1 MVDYIN
7 YERNKVSDL
16 KHIKVLKDNKFFN
29 IFSNKVWRH
38 FLFFFKFIR
47 LSLIFLTTINFFSA
61 ILEGLKAASIVLLIT
76 FAFANETRLADL
88 QNNFFISKFLI
99 LNNYFELETRYFIIS
114 LLFIS
119 LIILT
124 LISVIIKIYISW
136 HNEKLT
142 NQLLRIVR
150 KHVLEKLFSFNIR
163 YYTQAKSGE
172 LIFLTASET
181 NRFGALIWLF
191 MSCVSLAVQFVIF
204 YVILMYMFWNFTL
217 LLTLMG
223 LIYYILHLRLDKKL
237 KILSWSS
244 NLLMNTLS
252 QFIHQTIYGIKLI
265 KIAGLENRQS
275 AEYLAKH
282 QEFEKLK
289 VEAAIYGGIS
299 KGLQEVMLFI
309 SLTFILVLIIQIYDL
324 DFIKNHSESFLAYVF
339 LMLRSLPVII
349 SLQNV
354 RSNLINAY
362 GPLARVMNLLFES
375 NSKYTNSSIDNKK
388 QISFTENIRSIK
400 LENLRFSY
408 EKKEILNIDN
418 FEFKKNKLI
427 AIVGSSG
434 SGKSTLLDILSNLID
449 PLEGKILINGINLK
463 NIKTETYQKKLGYM
477 NQEPIIFHDTVRNN
491 ISFFDKSAQEDKLV
505 NSLKLSCSYEFVFNL
520 DDKLDHSIGERGQT
534 ISGGQKQRLGLTRIF
549 LQNPEIILLDE
560 ATNALD
566 FKTEKIIYD
575 NIKKISKN
583 KLIII
588 AAHRL
593 SALIEFDEIIV
604 LGNGMVKEVG
614 NHNEL
619 MQKKGIYYDMFNAQL
634 KNL

>member
-1 MVDYIN
+1 MVDHIN

-16 KHIKVLKDNKFFN
+16 KHIKELKDNKYFN

-38 FLFFFKFIR
+38 LLFFFKFIR

-150 KHVLEKLFSFNIR
+150 KHVLEKLFFFQHTV
-163 YYTQAKSGE
+163 YTQAKSGE

-191 MSCVSLAVQFVIF
+191 MSCISFAVQFVIF

-244 NLLMNTLS
+244 NLLMNSLS

-282 QEFEKLK
+282 Q
-289 VEAAIYGGIS
+289 
-299 KGLQEVMLFI
+299 
-309 SLTFILVLIIQIYDL
+309 
-324 DFIKNHSESFLAYVF
+324 
-339 LMLRSLPVII
+339 
-349 SLQNV
+349 
-354 RSNLINAY
+354 
-362 GPLARVMNLLFES
+362 
-375 NSKYTNSSIDNKK
+375 
-388 QISFTENIRSIK
+388 
-400 LENLRFSY
+400 
-408 EKKEILNIDN
+408 
-418 FEFKKNKLI
+418 
-427 AIVGSSG
+427 
-434 SGKSTLLDILSNLID
+434 
-449 PLEGKILINGINLK
+449 NLK
-463 NIKTETYQKKLGYM
+463 N
-477 NQEPIIFHDTVRNN
+477 
-491 ISFFDKSAQEDKLV
+491 
-505 NSLKLSCSYEFVFNL
+505 
-520 DDKLDHSIGERGQT
+520 
-534 ISGGQKQRLGLTRIF
+534 
-549 LQNPEIILLDE
+549 
-560 ATNALD
+560 
-566 FKTEKIIYD
+566 
-575 NIKKISKN
+575 
-583 KLIII
+583 
-588 AAHRL
+588 
-593 SALIEFDEIIV
+593 
-604 LGNGMVKEVG
+604 
-614 NHNEL
+614 
-619 MQKKGIYYDMFNAQL
+619 
-634 KNL
+634 

>member
-1 MVDYIN
+1 M
-7 YERNKVSDL
+7 
-16 KHIKVLKDNKFFN
+16 
-29 IFSNKVWRH
+29 
-38 FLFFFKFIR
+38 
-47 LSLIFLTTINFFSA
+47 
-61 ILEGLKAASIVLLIT
+61 
-76 FAFANETRLADL
+76 
-88 QNNFFISKFLI
+88 
-99 LNNYFELETRYFIIS
+99 
-114 LLFIS
+114 
-119 LIILT
+119 
-124 LISVIIKIYISW
+124 
-136 HNEKLT
+136 
-142 NQLLRIVR
+142 
-150 KHVLEKLFSFNIR
+150 
-163 YYTQAKSGE
+163 
-172 LIFLTASET
+172 
-181 NRFGALIWLF
+181 
-191 MSCVSLAVQFVIF
+191 
-204 YVILMYMFWNFTL
+204 
-217 LLTLMG
+217 
-223 LIYYILHLRLDKKL
+223 
-237 KILSWSS
+237 
-244 NLLMNTLS
+244 
-252 QFIHQTIYGIKLI
+252 
-265 KIAGLENRQS
+265 
-275 AEYLAKH
+275 
-282 QEFEKLK
+282 
-289 VEAAIYGGIS
+289 
-299 KGLQEVMLFI
+299 
-309 SLTFILVLIIQIYDL
+309 
-324 DFIKNHSESFLAYVF
+324 
-339 LMLRSLPVII
+339 
-349 SLQNV
+349 
-354 RSNLINAY
+354 
-362 GPLARVMNLLFES
+362 
-375 NSKYTNSSIDNKK
+375 
-388 QISFTENIRSIK
+388 
-400 LENLRFSY
+400 
-408 EKKEILNIDN
+408 
-418 FEFKKNKLI
+418 I